1 VHARE
6 RSRGVQNTELR
17 PLGAGEMLD
26 RAITLFVRRFAAIV
40 AVLAVVSVPII
51 VLQALVSPHA
61 GQVFSDMGRVISA
74 AGNAAASREAA
85 DAISRDNQTGPIAVI
100 VALGA
105 AVVRVLMWC
114 ALVTLL
120 AAAYAGVQTTIGEAY
135 RFALRRWFPLIVVS
149 LAFLVL
155 GGFAAVP
162 IVIAYLV
169 VLLAVV
175 ALAALHQTVA
185 LVIVGVLGVL
195 LVIALA
201 SVVGSL
207 VFMAYELSAVAV
219 VTETASPI
227 EAIGIGLR
235 RAFAPGMKRRTL
247 IAGLVV
253 LLVSWVGTL
262 PLIGLAA
269 VLTAITHIDALYFA
283 ILGAGGVLLDG
294 IVAAFVVVFAVDARV
309 RREGF
314 DLVLPETPPAPA

>member
-40 AVLAVVSVPII
+40 AVLAVVSVPIV

-100 VALGA
+100 VTLGA

>member
-1 VHARE
+1 MHARE

>member
-1 VHARE
+1 VHPRE

-40 AVLAVVSVPII
+40 AVLAVVSVPIV

-61 GQVFSDMGRVISA
+61 AQVFSDMGRVISA

-85 DAISRDNQTGPIAVI
+85 DAISRDNQTGPIALI
-100 VALGA
+100 VTLGA

-195 LVIALA
+195 LVIVLA

>member
-40 AVLAVVSVPII
+40 AVLAVVSVPIV

-100 VALGA
+100 VTLGA

-247 IAGLVV
+247 IAGLVM